1 MRHEQDQ
8 QQIRA
13 SRYRQWNDRGIDH
26 RNRKKP
32 QGAETHEPV
41 QPVRAVGCRRRL
53 TRLTGGRVLCGCL
66 NHWLVGRK
74 KGRSR
79 RIPIKA

>member
-1 MRHEQDQ
+1 
-8 QQIRA
+8 
-13 SRYRQWNDRGIDH
+13 
-26 RNRKKP
+26 
-32 QGAETHEPV
+32 V